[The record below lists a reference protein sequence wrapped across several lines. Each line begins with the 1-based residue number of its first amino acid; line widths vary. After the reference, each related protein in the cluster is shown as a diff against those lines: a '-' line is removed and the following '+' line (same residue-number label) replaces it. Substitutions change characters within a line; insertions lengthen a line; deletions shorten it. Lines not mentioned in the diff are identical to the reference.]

1 MAASRTFHKNLIENS
16 QTQTSATNVSSA
28 VGTRHLARKGRPC
41 PAGEPFGHPR
51 QSLAD
56 VFEPPSVDGLHPAAL
71 SAELPR
77 LKRDASGS
85 RAGELPPSAGELYRK
100 TPQDLRR
107 SWKVEASFG
116 NVLFHLVKNGWL
128 EQHVDDDDDVKH
140 TLSAMNPEWAAVI
153 EYVPMLAEI
162 DFLALRLPDPDYAT
176 RKEISKHLVW
186 LMAACAVYYDLD
198 FGLVLRYLSGEY
210 TGEWRDVNEIV
221 RTVSPY
227 VTDSDAQHIR
237 RILETGCP
245 FEFNWEQTTENKE
258 IFVRRGNSP
267 SIAANWPSVLKT
279 LAKEVRN
286 KHLMV
291 FPRWMVR
298 ASPFANHVPAN
309 VIVRRGKKDRLI
321 WDGSTKQ
328 AAHEVTMN
336 EVTPIANEAEITFG
350 HMYLAFIVWIWQL
363 RISFPDEDIL
373 LAFLDISSCF
383 RFPRIFA
390 DVVGAFGFVIG
401 PWFFAPNAMVFG
413 SVTSASSWEPFRR
426 AIAAVALA
434 GFFVSALVAKH
445 KSLLDMIRW
454 APPPPE
460 GTHFVKAK
468 SCSKNRGIFD
478 ADGSAK
484 PTPHHIYVDDNLLA
498 DTRARMAAT
507 LAAGIDAIFKVM
519 GYPDT
524 DVRPCALAMDKWEM
538 LVVSHIMVLLG
549 LVFDTR
555 RMTVGVTN
563 EFRKEVLELLTTTW
577 HDGRGAFTV
586 GEMEKLVGKLGRI
599 GQAFRPIYH
608 LMPQLY
614 ASLAYALR
622 QNAFYLAA
630 TSRRFRAMLRQM
642 KLTATTVED
651 AREINFAMKTVAKKT
666 HGAKE
671 RYRIPDS
678 LKHELGILRRL
689 IGDKAIRLETPF
701 AHIVPRDWDFEAGA
715 DACKRA
721 GGGWSINLSFWW
733 HLEFPADIVERA
745 YLPNG
750 KDKRYVSIN
759 VLEMVCVIVNFAAAI
774 HCCHVDGVDLSNY
787 PGLLNWCDNTSAC
800 AWINCRCKTSLLGRK
815 LALLFLGL
823 LMGTDLGIQAEWL
836 PTALNVIAD
845 DISRLTDERGYYDY
859 AQLLTDHPSLASCRK
874 FQPSPTLLGM
884 IWDVLRKNV
893 SPDPLT
899 VRKLSPLTLGSV
911 TSSDS

>member
-1 MAASRTFHKNLIENS
+1 MTK
-16 QTQTSATNVSSA
+16 VSSTA
-28 VGTRHLARKGRPC
+28 GNDHLAPNGQKDQLSPARTPVGRALQKPTV
-41 PAGEPFGHPR
+41 ALEPE
-51 QSLAD
+51 SMT
-56 VFEPPSVDGLHPAAL
+56 VLHPAAL
-71 SAELPR
+71 NADLPR
-77 LKRDASGS
+77 VKKDASGV
-85 RAGELPPSAGELYRK
+85 RTGEPPPTKLELYLK
-100 TPQDLRR
+100 TPQDLQR

-116 NVLFHLVKNGWL
+116 NVLFHLVKHGWL
-128 EQHVDDDDDVKH
+128 EPHVNDKTDMKR
-140 TLSAMNPEWAAVI
+140 TLSDMNPEWAAVI
-153 EYVPMLAEI
+153 EYVPMLTEI
-162 DFLALRLPDPDYAT
+162 DFSALRQPDPDYAT

-186 LMAACAVYYDLD
+186 LMAACAVHYDLD
-198 FGLVLRYLSGEY
+198 FSLVLRYLSGEY
-210 TGEWRDVNEIV
+210 TGEWRDVEEIV

-227 VTDSDAQHIR
+227 VSESDAQHIR

-267 SIAANWPSVLKT
+267 SIAANWKSVLKT

-298 ASPFANHVPAN
+298 ASAFANHVPAN

-336 EVTPIANEAEITFG
+336 EVTPMEHEAEITFG
-350 HMYLAFIVWIWQL
+350 YMHMAFILWIWQL
-363 RISFPDEDIL
+363 RISFPNEEIL

-390 DVVGAFGFVIG
+390 DVVGAFGFMIG

-426 AIAAVALA
+426 AIAGVALA
-434 GFFVSALVAKH
+434 GFFVSALRQKH
-445 KSLLDMIRW
+445 KNLLDMIRW
-454 APPPPE
+454 APPPPT
-460 GTHFVKAK
+460 GTRFVQAR
-468 SCSKNRGIFD
+468 SCSRNKGIFN

-498 DTRARMAAT
+498 DTRSRMTAT
-507 LAAGIDAIFKVM
+507 LAAGIDAIFKIM
-519 GYPDT
+519 GYPNI
-524 DVRPCALAMDKWEM
+524 DVRPCALALDKWEM
-538 LVVSHIMVLLG
+538 LVVSHVMVLLG

-555 RMTVGVTN
+555 RMTVSVTN
-563 EFRKEVLELLTTTW
+563 EFREEVHELLKTTW
-577 HDGRGAFTV
+577 HASRGAFTV
-586 GEMEKLVGKLGRI
+586 SEMEKLVGKLSRI

-608 LMPQLY
+608 LMPHLY
-614 ASLAYALR
+614 ASVAYALR

-630 TSRRFRAMLRQM
+630 TSRRFRKMLKQI
-642 KLTATTVED
+642 KLRATRIED
-651 AREINFAMKTVAKKT
+651 AREINFAIKTVAKQT

-671 RYRIPDS
+671 RYRLPDT
-678 LKHELGILRRL
+678 LKHELDILRRL
-689 IGDKAIRLETPF
+689 IGDKSIRLETPF

-721 GGGWSINLSFWW
+721 GGGWSIDLSFWW
-733 HLEFPADIVERA
+733 HLTFPEDIIARA
-745 YLPNG
+745 HLPNG

-774 HCCHVDGVDLSNY
+774 HCCHVDGIDLSNY
-787 PGLLNWCDNTSAC
+787 PGILNWCDNTSAC
-800 AWINCRCKTSLLGRK
+800 AWINCKCKTSLLGRN
-815 LALLFLGL
+815 LALIFLGL
-823 LMGTDLGIQAEWL
+823 LMGTNLGIQAEWL

-845 DISRLTDERGYYDY
+845 DISRLTDDNGYYDY
-859 AQLLTDHPSLASCRK
+859 AQLLTDHPALASCRK

-884 IWDVLRKNV
+884 IWDVLQKNV

-899 VRKLSPLTLGSV
+899 VRKLSPLALGSLI
-911 TSSDS
+911 SSRS